1 MPWGKL
7 EARTQMP
14 PRPSSPLVSGALS
27 LLTSFCLARFFH
39 RARNRTTGHPQAHI
53 IRKRLH
59 IMIPVPKPRNL
70 SKDPDPSL
78 GHAHLA
84 SHWCPDYRSR
94 RKTAAPSWTTC
105 FGWQERPFCRRRGII
120 EACCRCVYPFRS
132 PGWPSGREVL
142 NFRGLQFSHLK
153 FWGLADVNGYEC
165 TCSVFTFYVSKFIII
180 AAAIARAFQILT
192 HHPWCPQPVDHW
204 LLGKQRETWSYFR
217 KLGRCCHMYTYI
229 DHPLFKLAFKCNTYI
244 GKRTLP
250 KCTVWCIFTNGTQ
263 LRIQH
268 LN

>member
-153 FWGLADVNGYEC
+153 FWGLADVMDMNAHV
-165 TCSVFTFYVSKFIII
+165 VFLHFMYPSLLLLLLLSLVPSRSWHTIHGVPSLWIIDCWGS
-180 AAAIARAFQILT
+180 RERLEVIL
-192 HHPWCPQPVDHW
+192 
-204 LLGKQRETWSYFR
+204 ES
-217 KLGRCCHMYTYI
+217 
-229 DHPLFKLAFKCNTYI
+229 
-244 GKRTLP
+244 
-250 KCTVWCIFTNGTQ
+250 
-263 LRIQH
+263 
-268 LN
+268 